1 MTNKIY
7 ETINLD
13 DILAAPDNDVSD
25 FPWCICK
32 EDVGGA
38 TIFCDNSKCPK
49 GEWFHL
55 DCLELN
61 EEVRYTIIGIKSY
74 M

>member
-1 MTNKIY
+1 MN
-7 ETINLD
+7 
-13 DILAAPDNDVSD
+13 VSD

-38 TIFCDNSKCPK
+38 MIFCDNSKCPK

-61 EEVRYTIIGIKSY
+61 EEVRYKIIEIKSY